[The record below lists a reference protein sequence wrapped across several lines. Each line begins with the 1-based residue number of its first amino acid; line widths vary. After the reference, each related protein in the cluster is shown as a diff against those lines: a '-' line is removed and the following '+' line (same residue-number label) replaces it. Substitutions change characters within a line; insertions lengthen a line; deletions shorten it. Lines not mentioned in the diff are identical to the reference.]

1 MKGLKCS
8 IVALLLA
15 FTLSGC
21 AAMAVQPATGFLYS
35 DVKAGMT
42 ATSNVGTSK
51 VGTAMAQSILGLIC
65 TGDASIEAACK
76 NGGIKRIHHV
86 DYHSKCILGLYA
98 EYTVYVYGE

>member
-1 MKGLKCS
+1 MKGIKG
-8 IVALLLA
+8 IFVALLAA
-15 FTLSGC
+15 FVLSGC

-42 ATSNVGTSK
+42 ATSNVGASK
-51 VGTAMAQSILGLIC
+51 VGTATAQSILGLIC

-76 NGGIKRIHHV
+76 KAGIKRIHHV

-98 EYTVYVYGE
+98 EYTVYVYGD